1 MKRILKFLL
10 VLSLCININNIYAQ
24 RSFFDAVPNPYHPAN
39 QNAIQ
44 DGWYE
49 AIIKYTSHTGQESTY
64 QLNVKVERLVVV
76 AIDFGN
82 GGYVHKGSNNS
93 GYYYRGGAL
102 YFQRDEY
109 GNVVSAYATVDI
121 NYDYGGWQ
129 KFQILI
135 Q

>member
-1 MKRILKFLL
+1 MEK
-10 VLSLCININNIYAQ
+10 
-24 RSFFDAVPNPYHPAN
+24 
-39 QNAIQ
+39 
-44 DGWYE
+44 E
-49 AIIKYTSHTGQESTY
+49 IIKYTSHTGQESTY